1 MDNAKISFVFKIP
14 WHYREHIIYRLRVGR
29 VLATEKQYVQ
39 WFENETL
46 HHVRWLSQSNQVPP
60 ARIVL
65 VDDKTTADE
74 AYRLACAGTS
84 MLWHG
89 DFHNARQLLQA
100 LTRRIEHSEQR
111 KISKAANKRDKSAG
125 SPHSDKST
133 AESLV
138 TSKIIPNLFHQQ
150 RQAQAQRSRLL
161 SRLLLKLDA
170 GYVSQLRRAPD
181 VSAACIA
188 AFGQLD
194 EGMDESCLLSF
205 RDLQGALGAAGW
217 RAKGVPIEP
226 LNLSIFPHYGVF
238 APTRHEYVQLLLD
251 APLPDTCR
259 VAFDIGTGTGL
270 LAIILAQRGIKQIIA
285 TDLNP
290 RALACASENFA
301 RLELDAVQ
309 LQQADL
315 YPTDAPL
322 ANLLV
327 CNPPWLPAKP
337 TSPLEYAVYDAN
349 SAMLRGFLQG
359 AKQHLAEQGEVW
371 LILSDLAEHLQ
382 LRSRDQLLNWF
393 SDANL
398 EVKYRLD
405 TQPKHGRS
413 QDETDPLFAARSAEI
428 TSLWCL
434 VAFDN

>member
-1 MDNAKISFVFKIP
+1 M
-14 WHYREHIIYRLRVGR
+14 LT
-29 VLATEKQYVQ
+29 TEIQYVQ

-46 HHVRWLSQSNQVPP
+46 HQARWLSQSNHVPP
-60 ARIVL
+60 ARIVV

-84 MLWHG
+84 MLWRG
-89 DFHNARQLLQA
+89 DFNNARQLLQA
-100 LTRRIEHSEQR
+100 ITRRIDRANERSEQR
-111 KISKAANKRDKSAG
+111 KINKAANKLAKSA
-125 SPHSDKST
+125 KST
-133 AESLV
+133 DE
-138 TSKIIPNLFHQQ
+138 TSASSKDIPNLFHQQ
-150 RQAQAQRSRLL
+150 RQVQSQRSRLL
-161 SRLLLKLDA
+161 SRLLLELDA
-170 GYVSQLRRAPD
+170 GYISQLRRAPD
-181 VSAACIA
+181 VSAACTS
-188 AFGQLD
+188 AFGELN
-194 EGMDESCLLSF
+194 ESCLISF

-217 RAKGVPIEP
+217 RVKGVAIEN
-226 LNLSIFPHYGVF
+226 LDLSIFPHYGVF

-251 APLPDTCR
+251 APLPAVYD

-270 LAIILAQRGIKQIIA
+270 LAIILAQRGVKQVIA

-290 RALACASENFA
+290 RALACASENLA
-301 RLELDAVQ
+301 RFESAVQ

-337 TSPLEYAVYDAN
+337 TSPLEFAVYDAN
-349 SAMLRGFLQG
+349 STMLRGFLQG

-382 LRSRDQLLNWF
+382 LRSRDELLGWF
-393 SDANL
+393 TDAGL

-413 QDETDPLFAARSAEI
+413 QDDTDPLFAARNAEI

-434 VAFDN
+434 VPVNT

>member
-1 MDNAKISFVFKIP
+1 M
-14 WHYREHIIYRLRVGR
+14 
-29 VLATEKQYVQ
+29 LATEIQYVQ
-39 WFENETL
+39 WHENETL
-46 HHVRWLSQSNQVPP
+46 RQARWLSQSNHVPP
-60 ARIVL
+60 ARIVV
-65 VDDKTTADE
+65 VDDKTTANE

-84 MLWHG
+84 MLWRG
-89 DFHNARQLLQA
+89 DFNNARQLLQA
-100 LTRRIEHSEQR
+100 ITRRIDRANERSEQR
-111 KISKAANKRDKSAG
+111 KINKAANKPAKSA
-125 SPHSDKST
+125 KST
-133 AESLV
+133 DETLAP
-138 TSKIIPNLFHQQ
+138 SKDIPNLFHQQ
-150 RQAQAQRSRLL
+150 RQVQSQRSRLL
-161 SRLLLKLDA
+161 SRLLLELDA

-181 VSAACIA
+181 VSAACTA
-188 AFGQLD
+188 AFGELN
-194 EGMDESCLLSF
+194 ESCLLSF

-217 RAKGVPIEP
+217 RVKGVAIEN
-226 LNLSIFPHYGVF
+226 LGLSIFPHYGVF

-251 APLPDTCR
+251 APLPAVYD

-270 LAIILAQRGIKQIIA
+270 LAIILAQRGVKQVIA

-290 RALACASENFA
+290 RALACASDNLT
-301 RLELDAVQ
+301 RLDLPAVQ

-337 TSPLEYAVYDAN
+337 TSPLEFAVYDAN
-349 SAMLRGFLQG
+349 STMLRGFLQG

-382 LRSRDQLLNWF
+382 LRSRDELLGWF
-393 SDANL
+393 ANAGL

-413 QDETDPLFAARSAEI
+413 QDDTDPLFAARNAEV

-434 VAFDN
+434 VAVNT